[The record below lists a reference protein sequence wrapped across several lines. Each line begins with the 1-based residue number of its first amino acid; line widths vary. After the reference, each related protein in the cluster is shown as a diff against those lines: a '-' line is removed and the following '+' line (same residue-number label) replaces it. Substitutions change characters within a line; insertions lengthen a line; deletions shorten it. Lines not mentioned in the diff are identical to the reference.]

1 MMNFQDTLKFMPLLH
16 RFTKLAPNLI
26 GHTGIGKTELA
37 AQYARMIK
45 YRLIVVSMAQLEPSD
60 FVGLYKTTPE
70 GRTMTCPPNWLPF
83 DDGVVPEEAKDKVKV
98 LNNDIENP
106 LGWVVLLD
114 EINRGH
120 EDIRQA
126 MYQFI
131 TTLCIHTYKAPV
143 YPVETEFNGKKIML
157 PKTVLIATSNPA
169 SKYECYEFDAALTN
183 RFSNIKFRP
192 EVTESLEYLEG
203 KHGPSMMLKWLNT
216 DKGLVELGDD
226 DFEVSDLKLTP
237 RIVEN
242 AIQLYQGLEEAKESG
257 KFIRQCLET
266 VMPKDKVASFLS
278 FVDEIKHINFV
289 DVINGVKEEKIKD
302 LLKNNR
308 RDILTTI
315 VTDMSDLLKIW
326 ELNKTVIKNEVKG
339 VKVTEKEAIANMA
352 QFLSDCPAELTTV
365 LLNLLQDAFEKKSCI
380 INDPNFSKPLENKLK
395 SFKEVV
401 RDGKK
406 K

>member
-1 MMNFQDTLKFMPLLH
+1 MMNFQDTLRFLPMLH
-16 RFTKLAPNLI
+16 ANTKLAPNLI

-37 AQYARMIK
+37 AQYARMINF
-45 YRLIVVSMAQLEPSD
+45 RLIVVSMAQLEPSD
-60 FVGLYKTTPE
+60 FIGLYKTTAD
-70 GRTMTCPPNWLPF
+70 GRTMTCAPNWLPF
-83 DDGVVPEEAKDKVKV
+83 DDGIVPEEAKDKAQVF
-98 LNNDIENP
+98 NNDLEKP

-131 TTLCIHTYKAPV
+131 TTLCIHTYKAPA
-143 YPVETEFNGKKIML
+143 YPVETMFNGEKITL

-192 EVTESLEYLEG
+192 DVMESLEYLEG
-203 KHGPSMMLKWLNT
+203 KHGPNMMLKWLNT

-226 DFEVSDLKLTP
+226 DFEITDLKMTP

-242 AIQLYQGLEEAKESG
+242 ALQLWNVLENEAP
-257 KFIRQCLET
+257 KFQRQCLET
-266 VMPKDKVASFLS
+266 IMPKDKVASFIS
-278 FVDEIKHINFV
+278 FVDEVKHINYV
-289 DVINGVKEEKIKD
+289 DVINGVKGEKVKN

-308 RDILTTI
+308 RDILSTI
-315 VTDMSDLLKIW
+315 VTDMGALLETW
-326 ELNKTVIKNEVKG
+326 ELDKTVLKNEVKG
-339 VKVTEKEAIANMA
+339 AKVTEKEAIKNMA

-365 LLNLLQDAFEKKSCI
+365 LLNLLNDTFEKKTCI
-380 INDPNFSKPLENKLK
+380 VNDPDFYKPLADKLK
-395 SFKEVV
+395 NFKDVMREC
-401 RDGKK
+401 KK
-406 K
+406 KT